1 VVVASNGDFSGCFSK
16 QTHNALHR
24 GTFARPIGAQQA
36 YYFATSKI
44 KADVLDSRL
53 LLVLF

>member
-1 VVVASNGDFSGCFSK
+1 VVVASNADLSGCFSK
-16 QTHNALHR
+16 QTHNTLHR